1 MGTINH
7 TVIDYEVLR
16 PIENF
21 NKLKGLIMEK
31 IRVPKTK
38 KEVDE
43 IWKRSMRGIVNQL
56 YDKAL
61 EYESEKDILKEKN
74 Y

>member
-1 MGTINH
+1 M
-7 TVIDYEVLR
+7 
-16 PIENF
+16 
-21 NKLKGLIMEK
+21 KK

-74 Y
+74 D